1 MLSEAV
7 GYTLIPLAGLLLGA
21 LAAVIRPP
29 GPQTKS
35 AIQHFAAGVVF
46 AAAASEILPG
56 LKHQGAG
63 LPIAVGGALGVVAML
78 LVKEAGRRAGGS
90 AGLAA
95 IGAVDILIDGLVLGI
110 GFVAGQQQGLLLTV
124 ALTLEVVFLG
134 LTTTLALRERITSRV
149 AVLLVAAGIG
159 LLLPVG
165 GFLGGLAG
173 TLSRPYLDA
182 FFAFGLVA
190 LLYLVTEEL
199 LVEAHEQP
207 ETPAVTAAFFVG
219 FLALLVLE
227 EAL

>member
-1 MLSEAV
+1 MLSGAV

-29 GPQTKS
+29 GPKTKS

-134 LTTTLALRERITSRV
+134 LTTDRKSV
-149 AVLLVAAGIG
+149 V
-159 LLLPVG
+159 
-165 GFLGGLAG
+165 
-173 TLSRPYLDA
+173 
-182 FFAFGLVA
+182 
-190 LLYLVTEEL
+190 
-199 LVEAHEQP
+199 
-207 ETPAVTAAFFVG
+207 
-219 FLALLVLE
+219 
-227 EAL
+227 

>member
-1 MLSEAV
+1 MLSGAV
-7 GYTLIPLAGLLLGA
+7 GYTLIPLAGLVLGA
-21 LAAVIRPP
+21 LMAVVRPP
-29 GPQTKS
+29 GPGTKS

-56 LKHQGAG
+56 LKHQGSG
-63 LPIAVGGALGVVAML
+63 LPIALGGGLGVLAML
-78 LVKEAGRRAGGS
+78 LVKEVGRRAGGS

-95 IGAVDILIDGLVLGI
+95 VTAVDILIDGLVLGV

-134 LTTTLALRERITSRV
+134 LTATLALQERIASRTTVV
-149 AVLLVAAGIG
+149 AVAAGIG
-159 LLLPVG
+159 LLLPIG
-165 GFLGGLAG
+165 GFLGGLVG
-173 TLSRPYLDA
+173 TLPRPYLDG
-182 FFAFGLVA
+182 FFALALVA

-207 ETPAVTAAFFVG
+207 ETPLITAAFFGG

>member
-1 MLSEAV
+1 MLGGAV

-29 GPQTKS
+29 GLRTKS

-78 LVKEAGRRAGGS
+78 LVKEAGRRAGSS

-110 GFVAGQQQGLLLTV
+110 GFVAGQQQALLLTV

-149 AVLLVAAGIG
+149 GVVAVAAGIG

-165 GFLGGLAG
+165 GFLGSLIG
-173 TLSRPYLDA
+173 TLPRPYLDA

-227 EAL
+227 DTL

>member
-1 MLSEAV
+1 MLSGAV

-29 GPQTKS
+29 GPGIKS

-63 LPIAVGGALGVVAML
+63 LPIAVGGGLGVVAML
-78 LVKEAGRRAGGS
+78 LVREAGRRAGGS
-90 AGLAA
+90 TGLAA
-95 IGAVDILIDGLVLGI
+95 IGAVDILIDGLVLGV

-134 LTTTLALRERITSRV
+134 LTTTLALRERIASRV
-149 AVLLVAAGIG
+149 AVVAVALGIG
-159 LLLPVG
+159 LLLPIG

-173 TLSRPYLDA
+173 GLPRPYLDA
-182 FFAFGLVA
+182 FFAFSLVA

-207 ETPAVTAAFFVG
+207 ETPLITAAFFVG

>member
-1 MLSEAV
+1 MLSGAV

-21 LAAVIRPP
+21 MAAVVRPP
-29 GPQTKS
+29 GPRATS

-56 LKHQGAG
+56 LKHQGAA
-63 LPIAVGGALGVVAML
+63 LPIAIGGALGVAAML

-134 LTTTLALRERITSRV
+134 LTTTLALRERIASRV
-149 AVLLVAAGIG
+149 AVLSAAAGIG

-165 GFLGGLAG
+165 GFLGSLAG
-173 TLSRPYLDA
+173 TLPRPYLDA

-207 ETPAVTAAFFVG
+207 ETPAITAAFFVG

>member
-1 MLSEAV
+1 MLSGAV
-7 GYTLIPLAGLLLGA
+7 SYTLIPLAGLLLGA

-29 GPQTKS
+29 GPGIKS

-63 LPIAVGGALGVVAML
+63 LPIALGGGLGVLAML
-78 LVKEAGRRAGGS
+78 LVREAGRRAGGS

-95 IGAVDILIDGLVLGI
+95 IGAVDILVDGLVLGI

-134 LTTTLALRERITSRV
+134 LTTTLALRERIASRA
-149 AVLLVAAGIG
+149 AVVAAALGIG
-159 LLLPVG
+159 LLLPIG

-173 TLSRPYLDA
+173 TLPQPYIDA
-182 FFAFGLVA
+182 FFAFSLVA

-207 ETPAVTAAFFVG
+207 ETPLITAAFFVG